1 MPLDEYLATTQ
12 SALLREYLDRPVVGA
27 RAILP
32 VAVNADWGPV
42 VAADSPIDEVWLSAV
57 AGRLNLAG
65 SELLPVVGRDVK
77 FGDRTAMIQVGT
89 EWLMAERVKAA
100 DAPAYAERRRASV
113 VYGPGND
120 GVIGRR
126 MVGKQPL
133 PVGREAVVPEA
144 TPA

>member
-1 MPLDEYLATTQ
+1 
-12 SALLREYLDRPVVGA
+12 
-27 RAILP
+27 
-32 VAVNADWGPV
+32 
-42 VAADSPIDEVWLSAV
+42 
-57 AGRLNLAG
+57 
-65 SELLPVVGRDVK
+65 
-77 FGDRTAMIQVGT
+77 MIQVGT

-144 TPA
+144 MPAQLGVAFGPGRRCSGLDTKK